1 MPAPS
6 THATPI
12 EEKDDEKVTDEKD
25 LTEQDNTT
33 DPLLNSPVLEK
44 YADVQKVGEALP
56 VTSYAGLMALYA
68 ALFSFLIAH
77 ARKDNKLHEPMEWR
91 ELFIFSLA
99 VFHLSRTISKGWITI
114 PLRAPFAQYEEPSVL
129 PSEVHE
135 KPRGKGVRR
144 VLGELLTCP
153 FCLGTWVGLGLGYGW
168 VFAPRATRLITT
180 ISATAAL
187 SNFLHLTY
195 TMACKKTQE

>member
-1 MPAPS
+1 MPEPS
-6 THATPI
+6 THAASETNDP
-12 EEKDDEKVTDEKD
+12 DD
-25 LTEQDNTT
+25 QDNTT
-33 DPLLNSPVLEK
+33 DPLLATAPMEK
-44 YADVQKVGEALP
+44 YADAQTVEEALP
-56 VTSYAGLMALYA
+56 ITSYAGLMAFYA
-68 ALFSFLIAH
+68 ALFSFLLAN
-77 ARKDNKLHEPMEWR
+77 ARKKDDLPQHMEWR
-91 ELFIFSLA
+91 ELFVFSLA

-114 PLRAPFAQYEEPSVL
+114 PIRAPFAKYEEPSVL

-168 VFAPRATRLITT
+168 VFAPRATRLITS
-180 ISATAAL
+180 ISAMAAL

-195 TMACKKTQE
+195 AFACKKTQE